1 MPLLDALL
9 PPLKSIC
16 AFTGWG
22 VGEGGSPWPCLGEA
36 AEKGIRRKRSS
47 WINTICSCA
56 CHHRESEQIHICIF
70 CSDTEVFDLGW
81 SYIIYQEEKFSSSK
95 KMLNLLLLGG
105 KNVETSP
112 HLTSYLRPPTFWPLS
127 RLRISYFSLFFTVF
141 FTNSKSTFCIKSD
154 LCHQNITTSFQTFTA
169 WVNSHLR
176 KAGTQIENIEEDF
189 R

>member
-1 MPLLDALL
+1 MPYYYLHQSNK
-9 PPLKSIC
+9 KSIH

-56 CHHRESEQIHICIF
+56 CHHRESEQIHMYFLFWHGSLWFRLVFYHLLRGEIF
-70 CSDTEVFDLGW
+70 IL
-81 SYIIYQEEKFSSSK
+81 Q

-141 FTNSKSTFCIKSD
+141 FTNSKSTFCIESD
-154 LCHQNITTSFQTFTA
+154 TCHQNITTFFQTFTA